1 MSDKKIDSLQSII
14 ESKITKQFLMIIKGN
29 DFVETHEINH

>member
-1 MSDKKIDSLQSII
+1 MFDRKIDSLESNI